1 MMIVAGVVLMALAVA
16 LVLTTARRE
25 VLVGSDRLTPGT
37 VATTMLI
44 VAAGIVLFLT
54 GAAIVGMSLALMVGA
69 LLKD

>member
-25 VLVGSDRLTPGT
+25 VLVDSDRLTPGT